1 MTIQMRTGVGRPRSW
16 SLALAACVTL
26 AACGDDRPGS
36 DANASSTVAA
46 ATNMDSVAASAMRLQ
61 ADRRMRGDTVPMDYS
76 ALQAMLP
83 SAPDGYEADG
93 VASGT
98 ASKAG
103 GFGVT
108 EVRQKFAGIPVPNV
122 VRPRIEVAIADL
134 GSSQIGVSM
143 IAERMLAG
151 TPAPDA
157 EQRVRTRKLS
167 IPYTWLSE
175 EYYPQAHTA
184 KLTAITR
191 FRYIITVTA
200 QLQPGDPTPMLADMV
215 AQIATSF
222 NGM

>member
-1 MTIQMRTGVGRPRSW
+1 MTIQILSRVGR
-16 SLALAACVTL
+16 SLCWGVMLAGCPSL
-26 AACGDDRPGS
+26 AACGDDRPGAES
-36 DANASSTVAA
+36 DASIAVAA
-46 ATNMDSVAASAMRLQ
+46 GTNMDSVAASAKRLGD
-61 ADRRMRGDTVPMDYS
+61 DRRMRGDTVPMDVS

-83 SAPDGYEADG
+83 SMPDGYEADG
-93 VASGT
+93 AAGGT
-98 ASKAG
+98 ASRAG

-122 VRPRIEVAIADL
+122 VQPRIEVAIADM

-151 TPAPDA
+151 VPAEDT

-175 EYYPQAHTA
+175 EYYPQSHTA

-200 QLQPGDPTPMLADMV
+200 QAQPGDPTRMLADMV

>member
-1 MTIQMRTGVGRPRSW
+1 
-16 SLALAACVTL
+16 
-26 AACGDDRPGS
+26 
-36 DANASSTVAA
+36 
-46 ATNMDSVAASAMRLQ
+46 
-61 ADRRMRGDTVPMDYS
+61 MRGDTVAMGLS
-76 ALQAMLP
+76 SLEAMLP
-83 SAPDGYEADG
+83 PAPDGYQADG
-93 VASGT
+93 AASGT

-143 IAERMLAG
+143 IAERMQA
-151 TPAPDA
+151 PAPEETA

-175 EYYPQAHTA
+175 EYYAQSHTA
-184 KLTAITR
+184 KLTAVTR

-200 QLQPGDPTPMLADMV
+200 QAQQGDPTAMLADIV